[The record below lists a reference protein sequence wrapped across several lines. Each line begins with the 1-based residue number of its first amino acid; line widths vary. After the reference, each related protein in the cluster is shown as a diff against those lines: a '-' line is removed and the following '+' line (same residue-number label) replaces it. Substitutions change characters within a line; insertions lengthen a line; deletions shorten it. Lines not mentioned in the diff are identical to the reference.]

1 MRKSGIAYTSRG
13 ARRRN
18 PHSTC
23 SESKEATRTGKEQPS
38 KEGQSVPLIQ
48 AHRKGNRNILTGK
61 ECEMQETDS
70 YLGILRER
78 GRRDLP
84 LERVYRHLFN
94 RELFLKAYG
103 RIYRNNG
110 AMTRGIT
117 DEVADGM
124 SLEKIDTI
132 IEALRHERYRWKPAR
147 RVWIPKQNGKK
158 RPLGVTTWSDKLVA
172 EVVRLILDAYF
183 DVQFSDHSHG
193 FREGRGCGDA
203 LREIYHT
210 WKGCAWIIEGDI
222 SDCFGTLSHD
232 LLISLLSEKIHDG
245 RFIRLIKHLLDA
257 GYVEDWQFNL
267 TLSGVPQGSVVSP
280 ILSHILLSKLDHYV
294 ETVLIPCYTRGEKR
308 RMNPVYKRLMHQ
320 AENRFKRG
328 LTKQGQR
335 LRKAA
340 QHLPSKD
347 PQDPTFRRLRF
358 CRYADDF
365 ALGFVGPKVEAEGIK
380 RQLATFLREE
390 LKLSLSEEKTL
401 MTHARSGTAKF
412 LGYEVT
418 TLQNDRKR
426 TRVKRSNTQ
435 RSFDQRSIT
444 AGIGLRIP
452 RTVML
457 DKCARYMKRG
467 KPIHRPEWENESDF
481 TILSTYQLEYRGMV
495 EYYRMAYKLHT
506 LSRLKWVMHQSLAK
520 TLAHKHKT
528 SVRKMY
534 KNYQREI
541 EIEGKRYRVFQVTVA
556 RGEKKPLVATWG
568 GITLT
573 WDIQATITDRPQWK
587 WSSRSELEKRLL
599 AQVCEIGEATHLT
612 AQIEVHHIR
621 ALKDLKRYDG
631 REKPLWVKIMAA
643 RRRKTLVLCQTC
655 HDDLHAGRPLKRKHL
670 AHSRKEE

>member
-1 MRKSGIAYTSRG
+1 
-13 ARRRN
+13 
-18 PHSTC
+18 
-23 SESKEATRTGKEQPS
+23 
-38 KEGQSVPLIQ
+38 
-48 AHRKGNRNILTGK
+48 
-61 ECEMQETDS
+61 MQETDS

-78 GRRDLP
+78 GRRGLP

-117 DEVADGM
+117 AEVADGT

-132 IEALRHERYRWKPAR
+132 IDALRHERYRWQPAR
-147 RVWIPKQNGKK
+147 RVWIPKKNGKK
-158 RPLGVTTWSDKLVA
+158 RPLGITTWSDKLVA

-183 DVQFSDHSHG
+183 DVQFSEHSHG

-222 SDCFGTLSHD
+222 SDCFGSLSHD
-232 LLISLLSEKIHDG
+232 LLISVLSEKIHDG
-245 RFIRLIKHLLDA
+245 RFIRLIKQLLDA
-257 GYVEDWQFNL
+257 GYLEDWRFNQ
-267 TLSGVPQGSVVSP
+267 TISGVPQGSVVSP
-280 ILSHILLSKLDHYV
+280 ILSNILLNKLDHYV
-294 ETVLIPCYTRGEKR
+294 ETVLIPRYTRGEKR
-308 RMNPVYKRLMHQ
+308 HKNRAYHRLMQ
-320 AENRFKRG
+320 RAENRFKRG
-328 LTKQGQR
+328 LTKQGQQ

-340 QHLPSKD
+340 QQLPSKD

-365 ALGFVGPKVEAEGIK
+365 ALGFIGPKEEAEEIK

-401 MTHARSGTAKF
+401 ITHARSAAAKF

-418 TLQNDRKR
+418 ILHNDTKR
-426 TRVKRSNTQ
+426 TRVRRGNTQ
-435 RSFDQRSIT
+435 RSYDQRSIN

-452 RTVML
+452 RSVIL

-467 KPIHRPEWENESDF
+467 KPIHRPELENESDF
-481 TILSTYQLEYRGMV
+481 TIISTYQLEYRGMV
-495 EYYRMAYKLHT
+495 EYYRMAYNLHT
-506 LSRLKWVMHQSLAK
+506 LSRLKWMMQQSLAK

-528 SVRKMY
+528 SVRKIY
-534 KNYQREI
+534 RKYQTEI
-541 EIEGKRYRVFQVTVA
+541 EVEGKRYKVFQVTVP

-573 WDIQATITDRPQWK
+573 WDIQATIADQLQWK

-599 AQVCEIGEATHLT
+599 AQVCEICEATHLT
-612 AQIEVHHIR
+612 EQIEVHHIR
-621 ALKDLKRYDG
+621 ALKDLKHYDG

-643 RRRKTLVLCQTC
+643 RRRKTLVLCRTC
-655 HDDLHAGRPLKRKHL
+655 HDDLHAGRPLRRK
-670 AHSRKEE
+670 AVSRSRT